1 MMKTLIIEDETA
13 AALNLKRMLAAADPQ
28 VEVLAVLDT
37 VVDSVE
43 WFRNNEQPDLVF
55 MDIHL
60 ADGQAFNIF
69 ERVEVTAPI
78 VFATAYD
85 RYALDAFKVNSIDYL
100 LKPIKT
106 ADLQRALDKFK
117 RLTQSER
124 REYSRR
130 VNEALSSSAQTM
142 QAFLIPQRDKL
153 IPLEIEKIAYCYT
166 SSEKVVAVTYEG
178 TTLPLDRSLDQ
189 LCAVLPAHDFFR
201 ANRQFIVARSAIV
214 DISVW
219 FGSRVMLNLNVAT
232 PERIV
237 VSKVRTPEFK
247 RWFTQLSASK

>member
-1 MMKTLIIEDETA
+1 MKTLIIEDETA
-13 AALNLKRMLAAADPQ
+13 AALNLQRMLSEADPQ
-28 VEVLAVLDT
+28 TEVLAVLDT

-43 WFRNNEQPDLVF
+43 WFRHNEQPDLVF

-69 ERVEVTAPI
+69 EHVEVTSPI
-78 VFATAYD
+78 IFATAYD

-106 ADLQRALDKFK
+106 VDLQRALDKFK

-124 REYSRR
+124 QEYSRR
-130 VNEALSSSAQTM
+130 VHEAMSSPAGTM

-153 IPLEIEKIAYCYT
+153 IPLEVEKIAYCYT
-166 SSEKVVAVTYEG
+166 SSEKVVAMTYDG
-178 TTLPLDRSLDQ
+178 VTLPLDRSLDQ
-189 LCAVLPAHDFFR
+189 LCAILPAHDFFR
-201 ANRQFIVARSAIV
+201 ANRQFIVARQAIV

-219 FGSRVMLNLNVAT
+219 FGSRVTLNLSVQT

-247 RWFTQLSASK
+247 RWFTQLSSQR

>member
-1 MMKTLIIEDETA
+1 MKTLIIEDETA
-13 AALNLKRMLAAADPQ
+13 AALNLQRMLAEADPQ
-28 VEVLAVLDT
+28 IEVLAVLDT

-43 WFRNNEQPDLVF
+43 WFRQNEQPDLVF

-69 ERVEVTAPI
+69 EHVEVTSPI

-85 RYALDAFKVNSIDYL
+85 RYALEAFKVNSIDYL

-106 ADLQRALDKFK
+106 VDLQRALDKFK

-130 VNEALSSSAQTM
+130 VHEAMSSPSGTM

-166 SSEKVVAVTYEG
+166 SAEKVVAVTYDG
-178 TTLPLDRSLDQ
+178 VTLPLDRSLDQ
-189 LCAVLPAHDFFR
+189 LCAILPAHDFFR
-201 ANRQFIVARSAIV
+201 ANRQFIVARQAIV

-219 FGSRVMLNLNVAT
+219 FGSRVTLNLSVQT

-247 RWFTQLSASK
+247 RWFTQLFSQR

>member
-1 MMKTLIIEDETA
+1 MKTLIIEDETA
-13 AALNLKRMLAAADPQ
+13 AALNLKRMLSAADSQ

-37 VVDSVE
+37 VVDSVQ
-43 WFRNNEQPDLVF
+43 WFKRNEQPDLVF

-78 VFATAYD
+78 IFATAYD
-85 RYALDAFKVNSIDYL
+85 RYALEAFKVNSIDYL

-124 REYSRR
+124 SEYSRR
-130 VNEALSSSAQTM
+130 VNEALSASSETM

-153 IPLEIEKIAYCYT
+153 IPLEIERIAYCYT
-166 SSEKVVAVTYEG
+166 SAEKVVAVTYDG
-178 TTLPLDRSLDQ
+178 VTLPLDRSLDQ
-189 LCAVLPAHDFFR
+189 LCAVLPEHDFFR
-201 ANRQFIVARSAIV
+201 ANRQFIVARAAIA

-219 FGSRVMLNLNVAT
+219 FGSRVALNLSVQA

-247 RWFTQLSASK
+247 RWFTQLSGRR

>member
-37 VVDSVE
+37 VLDSVE

-166 SSEKVVAVTYEG
+166 SSEKVVAVTCEG

>member
-1 MMKTLIIEDETA
+1 MKTLIIEDETA

-28 VEVLAVLDT
+28 IEILAVLDT
-37 VVDSVE
+37 VMDSVE
-43 WFRNNEQPDLVF
+43 WFRHNEQPDLVF

-69 ERVEVTAPI
+69 DRVEVTAPI

-106 ADLQRALDKFK
+106 ADLQRALNKFK

-124 REYSRR
+124 REYTRR
-130 VNEALSSSAQTM
+130 VNEALSSPQTM

-166 SSEKVVAVTYEG
+166 SSEKVVAVTYDG
-178 TTLPLDRSLDQ
+178 ITLPLDRSLDQ
-189 LCAVLPAHDFFR
+189 LSAVLPAHDFFR

-219 FGSRVMLNLNVAT
+219 FGSRVTLNLSVKT

-247 RWFTQLSASK
+247 RWFTQLSTPQ

>member
-1 MMKTLIIEDETA
+1 MKTLIIEDETA

-37 VVDSVE
+37 VLDSVE

-166 SSEKVVAVTYEG
+166 SSEKVEAVTYEG